1 MLGIIL
7 SETAEVVYTIIKLS
21 WSGGTSIYN
30 WYYGEESEETKSQ
43 PVDFSRASCDV
54 KKSGGRRTKTEK
66 PEDGPSRKSRGFRK
80 RRGKPAAA
88 RPFSVR
94 NRRNKNKSRQSS

>member
-30 WYYGEESEETKSQ
+30 WYYGEESEEEEE
-43 PVDFSRASCDV
+43 
-54 KKSGGRRTKTEK
+54 KKEIILLKNRIDTLEK
-66 PEDGPSRKSRGFRK
+66 KLEDK
-80 RRGKPAAA
+80 
-88 RPFSVR
+88 
-94 NRRNKNKSRQSS
+94 